1 MSSHRFVA
9 LLIAVGTLAG
19 SAVFAQQPPSTTSH
33 ASTLAGGHST
43 ILTIIQ
49 GNALSST
56 NAALPDVAVRLRDA
70 RTGRIVAATRTDKS
84 GLFTFRPIDP
94 GSYVVELVGEDQRV
108 LAAGEILNINAGD
121 TASAVVKLPFR
132 LQPYAGV
139 LGHTAASAMLV
150 TATAAATG
158 VLASQVAGE
167 PVSPRR

>member
-1 MSSHRFVA
+1 MLSHRSVA
-9 LLIAVGTLAG
+9 LFMMAATLAG
-19 SAVFAQQPPSTTSH
+19 SAASAQPPPPVPH
-33 ASTLAGGHST
+33 AAAPVGGHST
-43 ILTIIQ
+43 ALTIIQ

-70 RTGRIVAATRTDKS
+70 RTGRIVAVTRTDKS
-84 GLFTFRPIDP
+84 GLFTFRPVDP
-94 GSYVVELVGEDQRV
+94 GSYIVELVGDDQRV
-108 LAAGEILNINAGD
+108 LAAGEILNVNAGD
-121 TASAVVKLPFR
+121 ATSAVVKLPFR

-158 VLASQVAGE
+158 VLATRVTGE